1 MLVFW
6 CVAIPIAIAY
16 LLLGGYWLL
25 CAILYAGMWAFALM
39 VHPLCKLLGCRNIV
53 LESLRETSAKY
64 KPSRRAPRK
73 RLP

>member
-25 CAILYAGMWAFALM
+25 CSVLYASMWAFALM
-39 VHPLCKLLGCRNIV
+39 AHPLCKLLDCRNMV
-53 LESLRETSAKY
+53 LESLRKTSAKY
-64 KPSRRAPRK
+64 KPGRRAPRK
-73 RLP
+73 S